1 MTAAYPSHEFVRNLA
16 SDLYADYFR
25 PAFYGLIILA
35 ENLADQ
41 FITQKQDT
49 YRKILRMSG
58 AQSQ

>member
-35 ENLADQ
+35 TNLADQ
-41 FITQKQDT
+41 FITQK
-49 YRKILRMSG
+49 
-58 AQSQ
+58 

>member
-1 MTAAYPSHEFVRNLA
+1 MIRSRRMTDACLSREFVRSLA

-41 FITQKQDT
+41 FITQK
-49 YRKILRMSG
+49 
-58 AQSQ
+58 